1 MDIVDSNSMLY
12 VHIYLRLKRRG
23 REKCV
28 CMCVC
33 GVGVLEKEG
42 RVWGEGTRMLLYVEL
57 HQQAQFSLFFCVV
70 QVDWNNEIG

>member
-28 CMCVC
+28 HVCVWC
-33 GVGVLEKEG
+33 GGIRE
-42 RVWGEGTRMLLYVEL
+42 RGESLRGGNQNAAVCRTS
-57 HQQAQFSLFFCVV
+57 QASSV
-70 QVDWNNEIG
+70 